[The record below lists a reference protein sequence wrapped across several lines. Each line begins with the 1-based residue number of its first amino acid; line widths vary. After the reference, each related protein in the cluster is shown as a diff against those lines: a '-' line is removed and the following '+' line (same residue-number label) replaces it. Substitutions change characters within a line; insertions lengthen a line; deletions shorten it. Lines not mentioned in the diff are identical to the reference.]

1 MQSAGTAIWMCN
13 ICTRRA
19 DIALRLQGKF
29 EKNADFQVGSAI
41 YFVLV
46 EHFRMF
52 SVLHRIFALRKI
64 VKQLKIESYEKIIDS
79 SFKFGYF
86 QHSGNGR

>member
-1 MQSAGTAIWMCN
+1 MLYGCKENLKKCGLPSGVCN
-13 ICTRRA
+13 
-19 DIALRLQGKF
+19 F
-29 EKNADFQVGSAI
+29 F
-41 YFVLV
+41 FVLV

-52 SVLHRIFALRKI
+52 SVLHKIFALSKM

>member
-1 MQSAGTAIWMCN
+1 MLYGCKEDLKI
-13 ICTRRA
+13 
-19 DIALRLQGKF
+19 
-29 EKNADFQVGSAI
+29 ADFSEGSANFF
-41 YFVLV
+41 FVLV

-52 SVLHRIFALRKI
+52 SVLHKIFALRKM